1 MKAINADNDND
12 GNDDDN
18 DNDGSDD
25 DSGNHDDNDNDDD
38 IIITTMMAT
47 MPITTIMVV
56 CPSYNQAGWQGA
68 TWLLS
73 IAEMQ
78 TVGANTNAAWGYWSK
93 GWPCLIE

>member
-25 DSGNHDDNDNDDD
+25 DSGNHDDNDDDDD
-38 IIITTMMAT
+38 IITTTMMAT

-56 CPSYNQAGWQGA
+56 CPSYNQAGWLGKAPLGCCQSPKCKQLVR
-68 TWLLS
+68 TQ
-73 IAEMQ
+73 MQ
-78 TVGANTNAAWGYWSK
+78 HVAIGRKVGHA
-93 GWPCLIE
+93 